1 MRILQ
6 LTPGTGSFHCGS
18 CLRDHALIKALRDLG
33 HDAQMIPLYLPHVV
47 DATDGTK
54 DQPVF
59 FGGINA
65 YLQQKSAL
73 FRKTPRWLDK
83 LFDSRGLLLQ
93 ASKKAGMTSPEEL
106 GSMTLSMLKGEEGNQ
121 IKELER
127 LVAWLEKDGK
137 PDLISLSN
145 VLLIGM
151 ARRMKEQL
159 KVPIVCTLQGEDS
172 FIDSFPE
179 PYKTQCWELLK
190 DRAADIDVFLGV
202 SDYYGQLMRERM
214 DLAPEKMRVV
224 YNGMTLDG
232 WAPPD
237 NRPSTPTLGYLA
249 RMCPQKGLHSLVDAF
264 IEVKKAGQVPGLKL
278 RVAGAKTPADEPYVA
293 KIRGRLKEAGFLD
306 DVDFQA
312 NITLEE
318 KKEFLQSLSLLSVPA
333 LYGESFGLYIVEAM
347 AMGVPV
353 LQPTHAAFPELIELT
368 KGGRL
373 FDQEKDGAYKEAL
386 EELLGA
392 PDTLT
397 EMGRM
402 GHQAVH
408 EHFGSQAMAKAAQG
422 IFEEVSQ
429 AHTERPRSSTFGV

>member
-18 CLRDHALIKALRDLG
+18 CLRDHALIKALRSLG

-65 YLQQKSAL
+65 YLQQKSAF

-106 GSMTLSMLKGEEGNQ
+106 GSMTLSMLKGEEGHQ

-127 LVAWLEKDGK
+127 LVNWLEKDGK
-137 PDLISLSN
+137 PDVISLSN

-159 KVPIVCTLQGEDS
+159 KVPIVCTLQGEDT

-179 PYKTQCWELLK
+179 PYKTQCWDLLK
-190 DRAADIDVFLGV
+190 ERAADVEVFLGV
-202 SDYYGQLMRERM
+202 SQYYGDLMRERM

-224 YNGMTLDG
+224 YNGMTLEG
-232 WAPPD
+232 WTPPKSRPDAPV
-237 NRPSTPTLGYLA
+237 LGYLA
-249 RMCPQKGLHSLVDAF
+249 RMCPQKGLHTLVDAF
-264 IEVKKAGQVPGLKL
+264 IEVKKRGQIPGLKL
-278 RVAGAKTPADEPYVA
+278 RVAGAKTPADVPYVTE
-293 KIRGRLKEAGFLD
+293 IQGRLRDSGFLE
-306 DVDFQA
+306 DVEFQA
-312 NITLEE
+312 NISLGE

-333 LYGESFGLYIVEAM
+333 LYGESFGLYIIEAM

-353 LQPTHAAFPELIELT
+353 LQPKHAAFPELLELT
-368 KGGRL
+368 EGGEL
-373 FDQEKDGAYKEAL
+373 FDQDDSEAYGKALEAL
-386 EELLGA
+386 FSN
-392 PDTLT
+392 PDRLT
-397 EMGRM
+397 ELGKK
-402 GHQAVH
+402 GHGAVH
-408 EHFGSQAMAKAAQG
+408 RLFGSGAMARAAQE
-422 IFEEVSQ
+422 IFEDVFQ
-429 AHTERPRSSTFGV
+429 AQKSTQRSGA

>member
-65 YLQQKSAL
+65 YLQQKSAF

-106 GSMTLSMLKGEEGNQ
+106 GSMTLSMLKGENGHQ

-127 LVAWLEKDGK
+127 LVSWLEKDGK

-159 KVPIVCTLQGEDS
+159 NVPIVCTLQGEDT

-179 PYKTQCWELLK
+179 PYKTQCWDLLK
-190 DRAADIDVFLGV
+190 ERAADINVFLGV

-214 DLAPEKMRVV
+214 ELAPEKMRVV
-224 YNGMTLDG
+224 YNGLTLEG
-232 WAPPD
+232 WTPPES
-237 NRPSTPTLGYLA
+237 RPGTPVLGYLA
-249 RMCPQKGLHSLVDAF
+249 RMCPQKGLHTLVDAF
-264 IEVKKAGQVPGLKL
+264 IEVKKRGQVPGLKL
-278 RVAGAKTPADEPYVA
+278 RVAGAKTPADLPYVA
-293 KIRGRLKEAGFLD
+293 EIQGRLRESGCLE

-312 NITLEE
+312 NISLEE
-318 KKEFLQSLSLLSVPA
+318 KKAFLRSLSLLSVPA
-333 LYGESFGLYIVEAM
+333 LYGESFGLYVIEAL

-353 LQPTHAAFPELIELT
+353 LQPNHAAFPELLKLT
-368 KGGRL
+368 EGGAL
-373 FDQEKDGAYKEAL
+373 FDQDDPEAYALAIEAL
-386 EELLGA
+386 FKT
-392 PDTLT
+392 PDQLT
-397 EMGRM
+397 EMGRK
-402 GHQAVH
+402 GHSAVH
-408 EHFGSQAMAKAAQG
+408 RMFGSDAMARAVQD
-422 IFEEVSQ
+422 IFEAV
-429 AHTERPRSSTFGV
+429 